1 MTIGTRILQA
11 REESGLS
18 QRQVAGDHMTR
29 NMLSSLEHDKAK
41 PSLDT
46 LCYLSRVLEKPVG
59 WFLGEDGPQIRG
71 LDRFRA
77 ARECYDLGSWRECL
91 DHLSQIPEDEVLG
104 REAALLG
111 ILARLELGEQCLS
124 DGRLPY
130 ARELAEQVLALECP
144 YFTPELRRRAAMLLA
159 KAENRPGR
167 LAEAV
172 ERIPADDLLLLKAQ
186 CALDQGRHSDALRYL
201 QALDDRGPE
210 WEFRMG
216 EAWFGLQDHEKAL
229 PHYHA
234 AEKTMESAV
243 RRKLELCYA
252 ALKNFE
258 QAYRY
263 ATMGDRV

>member
-18 QRQVAGDHMTR
+18 QRQVAGEHMTR

-46 LCYLSRVLEKPVG
+46 LCYLSRVLDKPVG

-130 ARELAEQVLALECP
+130 ARADWRKP
-144 YFTPELRRRAAMLLA
+144 WNGSRRMICCCSRLNAHWIRAAIRMPCGICWHWMTGDRSGNSAWA
-159 KAENRPGR
+159 KPGSACRTTKRPS
-167 LAEAV
+167 
-172 ERIPADDLLLLKAQ
+172 PTTTQ
-186 CALDQGRHSDALRYL
+186 
-201 QALDDRGPE
+201 
-210 WEFRMG
+210 
-216 EAWFGLQDHEKAL
+216 
-229 PHYHA
+229 
-234 AEKTMESAV
+234 
-243 RRKLELCYA
+243 RRKPWQLPSGGSWSCVT
-252 ALKNFE
+252 
-258 QAYRY
+258 R
-263 ATMGDRV
+263 R